1 MIRRLSRWRVPLAL
15 AALSLAAA
23 LPGWTA
29 LRYDRGAISDG
40 ELWRLLTGHFAHL
53 GPAHFALNAAG
64 LALVWLLV
72 GGAYSGLQWAFVAAF
87 AVAAID
93 LGFWFLD
100 ERLAWYVGMSGVLH
114 ALLSAGILRQ
124 LREMPVELGGLGA
137 LLVAKIVYEQVA
149 GPLPGSQESAGGDVV
164 VNAHLYGVIGGVLGG
179 LLLALANRTGAM
191 PEGRREE

>member
-1 MIRRLSRWRVPLAL
+1 M
-15 AALSLAAA
+15 SLAAA

-40 ELWRLLTGHFAHL
+40 ELWRLVTGHFAHL

-64 LALVWLLV
+64 LALVWFLA
-72 GGAYSGLQWAFVAAF
+72 GGAYTALQWTFVAAV
-87 AVAAID
+87 AIAAID

-137 LLVAKIVYEQVA
+137 LLIAKVVYEQVA

-179 LLLALANRTGAM
+179 ILLAVANRAGAV
-191 PEGRREE
+191 PEQRREE